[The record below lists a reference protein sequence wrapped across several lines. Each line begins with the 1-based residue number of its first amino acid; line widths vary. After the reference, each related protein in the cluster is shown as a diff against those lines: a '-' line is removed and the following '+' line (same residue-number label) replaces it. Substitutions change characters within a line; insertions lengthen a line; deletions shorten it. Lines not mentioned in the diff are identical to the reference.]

1 MNNPQSSIPDPLPP
15 PFAVGRTAEIFAWQE
30 GTILKLYR
38 DWCPPDWVDHEARI
52 AAVVTQ
58 AGLPAPRAF
67 DIVEVN
73 GRRGLVYER
82 VDGDS
87 MLQEMLRQPLKLPRY
102 GRMLADLHLEMHRQ
116 SAPTLPSQRS
126 QLEHSINDAKS
137 LPDDLRAAALQA
149 LARMPDGDSLCHG
162 DFHPENVLM
171 TAKGPLI
178 IDWMTA
184 NRGNPWAD
192 VARTHLLLT
201 IGQTPAH
208 INILMR
214 TVILVGRRTFYRAY
228 MGRYQA
234 LAPEGKQQL
243 QAWIPVLAAARLNEE
258 IANEQQ
264 ALLAIVTTGLKA

>member
-1 MNNPQSSIPDPLPP
+1 M
-15 PFAVGRTAEIFAWQE
+15 GRTAEIFVWQE

-38 DWCPPDWVDHEARI
+38 DWCPPNWVDHEAHI
-52 AAVVTQ
+52 AAVVNQ

-87 MLQEMLRQPLKLPRY
+87 MLQEMLRQPLMLPRY

-126 QLEHSINDAKS
+126 QLEQSINAAKS
-137 LPDDLRAAALQA
+137 LPDDLRTAALQA
-149 LARMPDGDSLCHG
+149 LARLPDGDRLCHG

-214 TVILVGRRTFYRAY
+214 MLILVGRRTFYRAY
-228 MGRYQA
+228 LGRYQSQT
-234 LAPEGKQQL
+234 PEGKQQFH
-243 QAWIPVLAAARLNEE
+243 AWIPVLAAARLNEE

-264 ALLAIVTTGLKA
+264 ALLAIVTAGLKA